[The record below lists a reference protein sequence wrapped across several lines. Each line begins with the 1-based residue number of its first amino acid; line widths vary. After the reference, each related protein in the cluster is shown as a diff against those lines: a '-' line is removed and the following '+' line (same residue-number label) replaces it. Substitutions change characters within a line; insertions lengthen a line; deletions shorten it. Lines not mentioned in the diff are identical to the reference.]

1 MKDSP
6 CTHNIICHL
15 MRCSN
20 IPVFIIVQLL
30 NFLPGTMI
38 DKKSPWPYPFVDLF
52 LRETIFEMQ
61 LLLEVINNFKLLW
74 TVIIFLTNWTK
85 KVYLKFLYILDFVSK
100 TFHLFYSVKIKNII
114 MFYNTIFLQSLIFL
128 SQ

>member
-1 MKDSP
+1 
-6 CTHNIICHL
+6 
-15 MRCSN
+15 
-20 IPVFIIVQLL
+20 
-30 NFLPGTMI
+30 MI

-52 LRETIFEMQ
+52 PRETIFEMQ

-74 TVIIFLTNWTK
+74 TVIIFLTNWTQN
-85 KVYLKFLYILDFVSK
+85 VYLKFLYILDFVSK

>member
-1 MKDSP
+1 
-6 CTHNIICHL
+6 
-15 MRCSN
+15 
-20 IPVFIIVQLL
+20 
-30 NFLPGTMI
+30 MI

-52 LRETIFEMQ
+52 PRETIFEMQ

-85 KVYLKFLYILDFVSK
+85 KVYLKFLYILDFSPFLQCK
-100 TFHLFYSVKIKNII
+100 NKKNII